1 MGLISRVS
9 SRTYRKQQKK
19 FRKMGINRDSWHK
32 RRKTGGRKPQMHK
45 KRKFEMGR
53 PASNTKIAPK
63 RVHMV
68 RTMGGNKK
76 FRALRLD
83 HGNFGWASEGIAK
96 TTRIVD
102 VVYNATSNEL
112 VRTKTLVKGA
122 IVVVDV
128 SPFRSF
134 YENHYAQALGRK
146 KGYEFSAEEKV
157 AVEKMDNCGKET
169 AKKYQARQKLHLSI
183 KDLLHNFYKENFFV
197 ELVLDLV
204 KWVELMDTCW
214 KVKSWSFIQRNL
226 RPRNPKHKK
235 LSACTALKILRFDL
249 ISLFF
254 LK

>member
-45 KRKFEMGR
+45 KRKFELGR
-53 PASNTKIAPK
+53 PASNTKIQPK

-76 FRALRLD
+76 FRALRLG

-112 VRTKTLVKGA
+112 IRTKTLVKGA
-122 IVVVDV
+122 IITIDAT
-128 SPFRSF
+128 PFRSF
-134 YENHYAQALGRK
+134 YESHYSKALGRK
-146 KGYEFSAEEKV
+146 KNHAFSEEEKA
-157 AVEKMDNCGKET
+157 AVEKIDNCGPET
-169 AKKYQARQKLHLSI
+169 KK
-183 KDLLHNFYKENFFV
+183 
-197 ELVLDLV
+197 
-204 KWVELMDTCW
+204 
-214 KVKSWSFIQRNL
+214 
-226 RPRNPKHKK
+226 
-235 LSACTALKILRFDL
+235 
-249 ISLFF
+249 
-254 LK
+254 

>member
-9 SRTYRKQQKK
+9 SRTYRFKK
-19 FRKMGINRDSWHK
+19 TKKMGIGRDSWHK

-53 PASNTKIAPK
+53 PPSNTKLMPK

-68 RTMGGNKK
+68 RTMGGNQK

-83 HGNFGWASEGIAK
+83 HGNFGWASEGISK

-122 IVVVDV
+122 VCVVDAT
-128 SPFRSF
+128 PFRSY

-146 KGYEFSAEEKV
+146 KNHQFTEEER
-157 AVEKMDNCGKET
+157 AAIEKTANCHEKT
-169 AKKYQARQKLHLSI
+169 KKKYAARQAKAAVAPNLNSQFLQGKLLAMITSRPGQCGRA
-183 KDLLHNFYKENFFV
+183 DGRVLEGDELDFYV
-197 ELVLDLV
+197 
-204 KWVELMDTCW
+204 
-214 KVKSWSFIQRNL
+214 
-226 RPRNPKHKK
+226 KK
-235 LSACTALKILRFDL
+235 LKTKKSKA
-249 ISLFF
+249 
-254 LK
+254 